1 METEQLIIFEVSDID
16 GKERVDRYLARVLP
30 EMSRQRIQKLIKNDQ
45 CQLNDELCTSGSS
58 VKNGDLIHLSLSEPV
73 ADRVLEPAPLDIDIL
88 YEDDDVIVV
97 NKAAGVVVHP
107 GIGTLEPTLIEG
119 ILYHLNQGRGD
130 LPGPEDRPGIVHRL
144 DKDTSGV
151 MVIAK
156 HAKAHE
162 SLAEQFREKTN
173 LREYVAL
180 LDGVLKDLEIT
191 VESHLARD
199 PMQRLRF
206 KSIPLGEKAP
216 NSARYAKSI
225 FKKRMV
231 FGKRL
236 TLVNVRLSTGR
247 THQIRAHARSLNAP
261 VWGDPVYGRQKPLP
275 LMLPGPIKRELEA
288 VGRQLLHARL
298 LGFKHPSTGRL
309 LSFEAPLPLDF
320 RTVLQ
325 LLKDCGEV
333 D

>member
-1 METEQLIIFEVSDID
+1 LEREQLVSFEVSDID
-16 GKERVDRYLARVLP
+16 GKERIDRYLARLLP
-30 EMSRQRIQKLIKNDQ
+30 ELSRQRIQKLIKNER
-45 CQLNDELCTSGSS
+45 CQLNDELCSSGSS
-58 VKNGDLIHLSLSEPV
+58 VKNGDIIHLSLDEP
-73 ADRVLEPAPLDIDIL
+73 AEDRVLEPAPLDIDVL
-88 YEDDDVIVV
+88 YEDEDLIVV

-107 GIGTLEPTLIEG
+107 GIGTIETTLIEG
-119 ILYHLNQGRGD
+119 ILYHLQKGRGD
-130 LPGPEDRPGIVHRL
+130 LPGPTDRPGIVHRL

-151 MVIAK
+151 MVVAK
-156 HAKAHE
+156 HARSHA
-162 SLAEQFREKTN
+162 SLAEQFKEKTN

-180 LDGVLKDLEIT
+180 LDGVLKDTEIT
-191 VESHLARD
+191 VESHLTRD
-199 PMQRLRF
+199 PRQRLRF

-275 LMLPGPIKRELEA
+275 LGCCLAQSSESLR
-288 VGRQLLHARL
+288 R
-298 LGFKHPSTGRL
+298 
-309 LSFEAPLPLDF
+309 
-320 RTVLQ
+320 
-325 LLKDCGEV
+325 
-333 D
+333 